1 MKFKF
6 RLERVLDFYR
16 LRETLMKMELA
27 RAVSAWQGLKA
38 QKEQSER
45 QLEFLLAESP
55 KRLAM
60 GGEWAP
66 YGVGQIELT
75 VTAIKRLEREIAK
88 AAEAVEV
95 KKFELARLSMR
106 REALEK
112 LREKRRT
119 EFRLLESRK
128 EQKFVDEIYQR
139 SKWK

>member
-16 LRETLMKMELA
+16 LKETLMKMELS
-27 RAVSAWQGLKA
+27 RAVTALKGLEA
-38 QKEQSER
+38 QKTQSER
-45 QLEFLLAESP
+45 QLEFLLTEAP
-55 KRLAM
+55 KRLAQ

-66 YGVGQIELT
+66 YGVSQTELT
-75 VTAIKRLEREIAK
+75 LNAIKRLEHEVVK
-88 AAEAVEV
+88 AAEEVEA
-95 KKFELARLSMR
+95 KKFAVGRLSMR

-112 LREKRRT
+112 LRDKRRT

>member
-1 MKFKF
+1 MKFQF

-16 LRETLMKMELA
+16 LRETLMKMEFA
-27 RAVSAWQGLKA
+27 RAMSALQGLQA
-38 QKEQSER
+38 QKQQSER
-45 QLEFLLAESP
+45 QLEFLLAEAP
-55 KRLAM
+55 KRLAL

-66 YGVGQIELT
+66 YGVSQTEFT
-75 VTAIKRLEREIAK
+75 VNAIKRLEREIAK
-88 AAEAVEV
+88 AAEEMEV

-112 LREKRRT
+112 LRDKRRT